1 MLKLLVSALFV
12 LSTSTA
18 QAASWTRVVD
28 SVNGG
33 RLLIDKESINF
44 SNYTKEN
51 GDVGHRVA
59 GVVQFVKEGSLP
71 YTIVIDTDEC
81 LDKGNGILLSLYGDG
96 VNVID
101 FWTMDGDK
109 VYDAEGQFLCGWT
122 IGTIQKLQKQNG
134 AKPKEQ
140 APTL

>member
-1 MLKLLVSALFV
+1 MLKVLVGALFV
-12 LSTSTA
+12 LSTSAA
-18 QAASWTRVVD
+18 QAANWTRVVD
-28 SVNGG
+28 SVNGV
-33 RLLIDKESINF
+33 RLLIDKDSIKF

-59 GVVQFVKEGSLP
+59 GVVQFVKEGSNP

-81 LDKGNGILLSLYGDG
+81 LTNSNGVLISLYGDG
-96 VNVID
+96 INTTD
-101 FWTMDGDK
+101 FWTLDGDK

-122 IGTIQKLQKQNG
+122 IGTLQKLKKQNG
-134 AKPKEQ
+134 AKSTEQ